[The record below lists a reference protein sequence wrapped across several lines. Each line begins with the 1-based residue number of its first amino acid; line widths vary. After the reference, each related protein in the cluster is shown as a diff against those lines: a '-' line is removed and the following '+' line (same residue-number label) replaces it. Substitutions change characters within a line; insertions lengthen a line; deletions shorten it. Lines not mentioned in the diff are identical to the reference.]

1 MSAESVLVLEG
12 RPTAQLIAGHLRE
25 LIIQGIFRPG
35 QQINE
40 SVLAVQLRT
49 SRGPLRE
56 ALQRLC
62 QEGLLVSRRNR
73 GVFVPELSADDVQEI
88 YFAREAIELAAAQS
102 LLDGSDAQTKKTC
115 RVLNGIVKDLAK
127 HVAASDWQSIARTD
141 LEFHKAFVAG
151 AENNRLDKIYE
162 TLAAESIMCI
172 LNLEVSYPRAN
183 VLVHEHQNIADL
195 LKARDKEGLMGAIRE
210 HMERPEGPYA

>member
-25 LIIQGIFRPG
+25 LILQGIFRPG

-102 LLDGSDAQTKKTC
+102 LLDGSDAQIKKTC
-115 RVLNGIVKDLAK
+115 RVLNGVVKDLAH

-151 AENNRLDKIYE
+151 AENNRLDRIYE

-183 VLVHEHQNIADL
+183 VLVDEHQNIADL